1 MKESI
6 LNNKCQQKRNHTSHI
21 THHTSNKGITIISL
35 IITIVLMLILASVT
49 INIGSGEIE
58 KAKLEDLKTTML
70 LIKGR
75 AQIVADKESFGEEY
89 NKEGMLKIDEAVLN
103 YDVNDVK
110 ERIFKDMDTSNLYL
124 WEQTAMDNNNIDVEI
139 SKEEFYIIDYAT
151 GEVYYSLGYAHEGIV
166 YYSLTDIQKIG
177 EE

>member
-1 MKESI
+1 MIK
-6 LNNKCQQKRNHTSHI
+6 L
-21 THHTSNKGITIISL
+21 NKGITIISL
-35 IITIVLMLILASVT
+35 VITIVLMLILASVT
-49 INIGSGEIE
+49 INIGSKEIE

-103 YDVNDVK
+103 YDVNNVK
-110 ERIFKDMDTSNLYL
+110 ERIFKNVDTTNLYI
-124 WEQTAMDNNNIDVEI
+124 WEQTAMNNNNIDVEI
-139 SKEEFYIIDYAT
+139 SKEEFYIMDYLT
-151 GEVYYSLGYAHEGIV
+151 GEVYYSLGYPHNGRT